1 LPEQHADA
9 TEQPFDVTTVS
20 SLAEIL
26 AENTGGLTFVPP
38 AHLPLWLPD
47 LAVPLGWDFGALD
60 GPPVTR
66 MLLRRLGGSNR
77 WDGCEVLNLYRVSG
91 AVPEKLVLDNADRTL
106 RDIGANAI
114 QTHRI
119 DAPSRYGLVAA
130 RSSGRLDIGANTINS
145 QYSYYVVNTAAGAA
159 LIEQAV
165 IVRESVRPLLNGE
178 VAGLSED
185 LYRALL
191 ASIDRAPAPPSPSPS
206 PQNIGRGVAGLRPEP
221 MPLPSKKIPSG
232 PSETGSKWRAMST
245 IRVNFLPEFYYGDD
259 AVLLTLDGG
268 GVDELK
274 NTLGDAQRRGSSR
287 LEHDGVTH
295 EFRIEPG
302 SADIELDRTHVVWRL
317 DHVKATEIIGDLT
330 VLSGKGGVV
339 GPTSGHFYVDMST
352 PAETLVVSRDE
363 YVDVI
368 YPWQPPT

>member
-1 LPEQHADA
+1 M
-9 TEQPFDVTTVS
+9 S

-26 AENTGGLTFVPP
+26 AEHTGGLTFVPP

-47 LAVPLGWDFGALD
+47 LTVPRGWDFGTLG

-66 MLLRRLGGSNR
+66 MLLRRLSGGNH

-106 RDIGANAI
+106 RDVGADAI
-114 QTHRI
+114 QTRRI
-119 DAPSRYGLVAA
+119 DTPSRYGMVAA
-130 RSSGRLDIGANTINS
+130 RSSGRLDIGADTINS

-165 IVRESVRPLLNGE
+165 IVRESVHPMLNGE
-178 VAGLSED
+178 VAGLTDD

-191 ASIDRAPAPPSPSPS
+191 ASIDRAPEPPS
-206 PQNIGRGVAGLRPEP
+206 PQNTGRGVAGRRPEHA
-221 MPLPSKKIPSG
+221 PLPSKEMPSG

-274 NTLGDAQRRGSSR
+274 NALSDAQQRGSSR

-302 SADIELDRTHVVWRL
+302 SADLELDRNHVVWRL
-317 DHVKATEIIGDLT
+317 DHVKAAEIIGDLA
-330 VLSGKGGVV
+330 VLGGKGGGG

-352 PAETLVVSRDE
+352 PTETLVVSRDE